1 MKRSQINA
9 LIKDTIKWLETQKV
23 YLPPFAYWSPSDWAE
38 KGHEYDEIRE
48 NMLGWDVTDYGR
60 GDFNKVGLLLFTIR
74 NGNLNKPEFAKP
86 YAEKMLI
93 SQVDQISPNH
103 FHWNKMEDIINRG
116 GGTLLI
122 QLWNSTPD
130 DELDTTEV
138 SVRIDGRRC
147 IVPAGG
153 KVYLKPGESITL
165 SPGQYHL
172 FTAKD
177 EKVLAWEVSMV
188 NDDNTDNRFHEE
200 QKRFTSIE
208 EDEPAEY
215 LLCNEYPEA
224 KNDVGGK
231 E

>member
-1 MKRSQINA
+1 MKRSQVNQ
-9 LIKDTIKWLETQKV
+9 LIKDTIQWLEDRKV
-23 YLPPFAYWSPSDWAE
+23 TLPPFAYWTPADWAG

-60 GDFNKVGLLLFTIR
+60 GDFSKTGLLLFTIR
-74 NGNLNKPEFAKP
+74 NGNLKNPEFAKP

-93 SQVDQISPNH
+93 SEVDQLSPNH

-116 GGTLLI
+116 GGILMI
-122 QLWNSTPD
+122 QLWNSTEKG
-130 DELDTTEV
+130 ELADTEV
-138 SVRIDGRRC
+138 TVRIDGRKC
-147 IVPAGG
+147 TVPSGG

-165 SPGQYHL
+165 CPGQYHL
-172 FTAKD
+172 FTAKE

-188 NDDNTDNRFHEE
+188 NDDNTDNRFYET
-200 QKRFTSIE
+200 QARFTRIE

-224 KNDVGGK
+224 R
-231 E
+231 